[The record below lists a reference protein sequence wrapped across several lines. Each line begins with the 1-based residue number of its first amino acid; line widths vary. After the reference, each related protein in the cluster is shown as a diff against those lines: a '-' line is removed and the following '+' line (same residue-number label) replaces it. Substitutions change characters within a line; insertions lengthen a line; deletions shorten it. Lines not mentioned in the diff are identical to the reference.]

1 MINMTAK
8 SLISHS
14 ARIAWKDLTELFRNR
29 LGLVLLIVMPLFMMV
44 MVGFIYPSSSSA
56 PNSMPFAVVN
66 QDSGFNNSTVPSQ
79 AFINGFNIINNETH
93 FLTLSNS
100 SSIAD
105 INSQIQKGAI
115 DGAVVIP
122 SNFSAS
128 VMNGE
133 QGTLIVITDQSNPTV
148 SSELRAAVSDEISN
162 LGTQLAQLRVRSL
175 SSNVTANNSLAIVQP
190 YTVPTPANFS
200 YFSFIAP
207 GMVMLTVMMSVM
219 TGLPV
224 AISQE
229 REVGTMDGMMVAPI
243 NRLSIILGKALG
255 QTGRGLIQ
263 GVIVMALALGIFGVV
278 IHGSII
284 LVAALLL
291 LGVFSFVGLGIVLTS
306 LAKDQETAQMMM
318 MTLMFPMMFL
328 SGVMFP
334 LQQMPWYMQDIAKF
348 LPLTYAA
355 DAMRKVM
362 VLGAGVSAIST
373 DLIILIAFGAVMIA
387 IAVPLF
393 RRMMTR

>member
-1 MINMTAK
+1 MGAK
-8 SLISHS
+8 NILSHS
-14 ARIAWKDLTELFRNR
+14 CRIAWKDLTELFRNR

-79 AFINGFNIINNETH
+79 AFINGFNIMNNETH
-93 FLTLSNS
+93 FLTLSSS

-105 INSQIQKGAI
+105 INSEIQKGTI

-162 LGTQLAQLRVRSL
+162 LGTQLAQLRVQSL
-175 SSNVTANNSLAIVQP
+175 SSNLTANNSLAIVQP
-190 YTVPTPANFS
+190 YTVPAPANFS

-278 IHGSII
+278 IHGSML
-284 LVAALLL
+284 LVVALLL
-291 LGVFSFVGLGIVLTS
+291 LGYSRSWV
-306 LAKDQETAQMMM
+306 
-318 MTLMFPMMFL
+318 
-328 SGVMFP
+328 
-334 LQQMPWYMQDIAKF
+334 
-348 LPLTYAA
+348 
-355 DAMRKVM
+355 
-362 VLGAGVSAIST
+362 
-373 DLIILIAFGAVMIA
+373 
-387 IAVPLF
+387 
-393 RRMMTR
+393 